1 MLGDLIGEEQGQ
13 TTGMRVLSTDGGHP
27 VIEASFQATGTMLG
41 VEIEDLGTYESVL
54 RADGTLWGEGQGFTM
69 TKEGETVTWHGSGV
83 GTFDDTGAVDWRG
96 ALYFETTADRFSRL
110 NGVAGVYEF
119 HVTADGKATAKLWE
133 WK

>member
-13 TTGMRVLSTDGGHP
+13 TSGTRVLSTDGGHP
-27 VIEASFQATGTMLG
+27 VIEASFQATGIMLG

-69 TKEGETVTWHGSGV
+69 TKEGETITWHGSGV
-83 GTFDDTGAVDWRG
+83 GVFDDTGAVDWRG
-96 ALYFETTADRFSRL
+96 ALYFETTADRFTRL
-110 NGVAGVYEF
+110 NTIAGVYEF
-119 HVTADGKATAKLWE
+119 HVTPDGKATAKLYE